1 MNLFL
6 RLSSCLSWNLQAQHL
21 PLPHHPL
28 IFSSILREDL
38 GTINS
43 FKNDQGHVPHDQ
55 AGRSGESERKT
66 EIFPFHLMVVNV
78 LTTVNY
84 GKENFPV
91 KSDLCCWKILND
103 GAVKAVGCWLRNVTG
118 PRFKQILLKS
128 QGF

>member
-1 MNLFL
+1 
-6 RLSSCLSWNLQAQHL
+6 
-21 PLPHHPL
+21 
-28 IFSSILREDL
+28 
-38 GTINS
+38 
-43 FKNDQGHVPHDQ
+43 
-55 AGRSGESERKT
+55 
-66 EIFPFHLMVVNV
+66 MVVNV